1 VIKAREVRL
10 RGGSTGGA
18 EGAPAPPTAQNS
30 MEPPI
35 APPKILETI
44 DEGREGARKKKCH
57 QPPLP
62 SIPGFATGSTACF
75 LSIMFLIGTLT
86 KYMSAF

>member
-30 MEPPI
+30 MEPPL
-35 APPKILETI
+35 APPKVLETI

-57 QPPLP
+57 QPPCLP
-62 SIPGFATGSTACF
+62 F
-75 LSIMFLIGTLT
+75 LASPLVRLHV
-86 KYMSAF
+86 S